1 MQTCCSLK
9 TAQKGQAVPGAG
21 GEPARHG
28 AAVLEH
34 TLQRRRPLRVEA
46 HMEREPAARR
56 ARRACLQ
63 AAHKAAM
70 WVEGRRAAEQTG

>member
-1 MQTCCSLK
+1 MLFTEDGP
-9 TAQKGQAVPGAG
+9 KGQAAPGAG
-21 GEPARHG
+21 GT
-28 AAVLEH
+28 AAPEH

-46 HMEREPAARR
+46 HMAREPAARR